1 MSDVTK
7 KAKSSGKRVPKK
19 YSAKEKEVEQIL
31 EVEHE
36 GWWVY
41 ILLLSTIVILG
52 HALKDYSFSFDNVS
66 LTYSIF
72 ILPVVFFIT
81 NFITK
86 KYGYGKSIVAISF
99 SGVAL
104 VVFSFLMSLII
115 GQQFNFYD
123 ICGGFCGYVVS
134 QFVNLSIYQFIITNT
149 NSSFILIY
157 LTYIFAFVVFYLFYT
172 LIYMNLLVFDNYWIS
187 YFSTLIIQGV
197 LCFLLVFFDVN
208 IKRGIAV
215 K

>member
-7 KAKSSGKRVPKK
+7 KAKSSSKRVPKK
-19 YSAKEKEVEQIL
+19 YSAK
-31 EVEHE
+31 
-36 GWWVY
+36 
-41 ILLLSTIVILG
+41 
-52 HALKDYSFSFDNVS
+52 
-66 LTYSIF
+66 
-72 ILPVVFFIT
+72 VVFFIT

>member
-86 KYGYGKSIVAISF
+86 KYGYGKSIVAVSF

>member
-7 KAKSSGKRVPKK
+7 KVKSSGKRVPKK

-172 LIYMNLLVFDNYWIS
+172 LIYMNLLVFDNYWTS

>member
-52 HALKDYSFSFDNVS
+52 HALKDYSFSFDNVN

-86 KYGYGKSIVAISF
+86 KYGYGKSIVAVSF

>member
-31 EVEHE
+31 EVEHD

-86 KYGYGKSIVAISF
+86 KYGYGKSIVAVSF

>member
-7 KAKSSGKRVPKK
+7 KAKSSNKRVPKK

-123 ICGGFCGYVVS
+123 ICGEFCGYVVS

-172 LIYMNLLVFDNYWIS
+172 LIYMNLLGFDNYWIS

>member
-7 KAKSSGKRVPKK
+7 KAKSSSKRVPKK

-41 ILLLSTIVILG
+41 VLLLSTIVILG

-172 LIYMNLLVFDNYWIS
+172 LIYMNLLGFDNYWIS

>member
-7 KAKSSGKRVPKK
+7 KVKSSGKRVPKK

-41 ILLLSTIVILG
+41 ILLLSTVVILG

-104 VVFSFLMSLII
+104 VVFSVLMSLII

-172 LIYMNLLVFDNYWIS
+172 LIYMNLLVFDNYWTS

>member
-104 VVFSFLMSLII
+104 VVFSFLMSL
-115 GQQFNFYD
+115 
-123 ICGGFCGYVVS
+123 
-134 QFVNLSIYQFIITNT
+134 FI
-149 NSSFILIY
+149 
-157 LTYIFAFVVFYLFYT
+157 
-172 LIYMNLLVFDNYWIS
+172 
-187 YFSTLIIQGV
+187 
-197 LCFLLVFFDVN
+197 
-208 IKRGIAV
+208 
-215 K
+215 

>member
-7 KAKSSGKRVPKK
+7 KVKSSGKRVPKK

-41 ILLLSTIVILG
+41 ILLLSTIVILA

-104 VVFSFLMSLII
+104 VVFSVLMSLII

>member
-1 MSDVTK
+1 MSDVAK

-86 KYGYGKSIVAISF
+86 KYGYGKSIVAVSF

>member
-31 EVEHE
+31 EVEHD

>member
-104 VVFSFLMSLII
+104 VVFSVLMSLII

>member
-7 KAKSSGKRVPKK
+7 KVKSSGKRVPKK

>member
-7 KAKSSGKRVPKK
+7 KAKSSSKRVPKK

-52 HALKDYSFSFDNVS
+52 HALKDYSFSFDNVN

-104 VVFSFLMSLII
+104 VVLSFLMSLII

-149 NSSFILIY
+149 NSSFVLTY

>member
-123 ICGGFCGYVVS
+123 IFGGFCGYVVS

>member
-1 MSDVTK
+1 MSDVMK

-41 ILLLSTIVILG
+41 ILLLSSIVILG

>member
-7 KAKSSGKRVPKK
+7 KVKSSGKRVPKK

-31 EVEHE
+31 EVEHD

-172 LIYMNLLVFDNYWIS
+172 LIYMNLLVFDNYWTS